1 MNDNFN
7 RAPGAGRIRT
17 APADP
22 GFVGTAGDPNTGTTF
37 YNQALSPLRQPRTSP
52 SFTESPHNDTTGEG
66 RKPPNKL
73 RLTATRIVKG
83 LILSMFSISCKFL
96 RCHLLTVTERVI
108 VELVCVPKF
117 LEWIN
122 LTTIS

>member
-7 RAPGAGRIRT
+7 RAPGAGRIRSP
-17 APADP
+17 PADP
-22 GFVGTAGDPNTGTTF
+22 GFVGAAGDPNTSTTF
-37 YNQALSPLRQPRTSP
+37 YNQTVSPLRQPRTSP
-52 SFTESPHNDTTGEG
+52 SFTESPHNDAAGEG

-73 RLTATRIVKG
+73 RQTAARIDKG
-83 LILSMFSISCKFL
+83 LVLSMFSIPCKFL
-96 RCHLLTVTERVI
+96 RCHLLTVAERVI
-108 VELVCVPKF
+108 VELVGVPKF